1 MVAWQFILMILL
13 SGFLLVF
20 FLYRPVK
27 ITGHDDA
34 NISINLLSW
43 SIIIVIFIGIS
54 SLLFYDHL
62 KPTILLE
69 KNEVIQESISLG
81 ESIISL
87 ESYLEKNPENSE
99 SWKMLGLAKFN
110 LGEFSSSIESFEKAV
125 SINPDDVE
133 MLLQYASVLVAIQ
146 DGSFVGKP
154 KSIIDK
160 ALKINPQSIHAL
172 YLSGVAAT
180 NQNDIIAAKKLWHKA
195 LYLMPENDNPD
206 REIIE
211 KAIKMIS
218 E

>member
-27 ITGHDDA
+27 ITAHDDA
-34 NISINLLSW
+34 NISINKLSW
-43 SIIIVIFIGIS
+43 SVIIVIFIAIT

-62 KPTILLE
+62 RPTILLE
-69 KNEVIQESISLG
+69 KSEVIQESISLS

-87 ESYLEKNPENSE
+87 ESYLEKNPEDYE

-125 SINPDDVE
+125 AINPDDVE
-133 MLLQYASVLVAIQ
+133 MLLQYVSVLVAIQ
-146 DGSFVGKP
+146 DGSFTGKP
-154 KSIIDK
+154 KSIIEK
-160 ALKINPQSIHAL
+160 VLKIDPQSIHAL
-172 YLSGVAAT
+172 YLYGVAAT
-180 NQNDIIAAKKLWHKA
+180 SQNDIIAAKKFWQKA
-195 LYLMPENDNPD
+195 LYLMPDKDPD

-211 KAIKMIS
+211 QAIKMIS

>member
-1 MVAWQFILMILL
+1 MVAWQFILMILS

-34 NISINLLSW
+34 NISINKLSW
-43 SIIIVIFIGIS
+43 SVIIVIFIAIT
-54 SLLFYDHL
+54 SLLFYDYL
-62 KPTILLE
+62 RPTILLE
-69 KNEVIQESISLG
+69 RSEVIQESISLS

-87 ESYLEKNPENSE
+87 ESYLEKNPEDYE

-125 SINPDDVE
+125 AINPDDVE
-133 MLLQYASVLVAIQ
+133 MLLQYVSVLVAIQ
-146 DGSFVGKP
+146 DGSFTGKP
-154 KSIIDK
+154 KSIIEK
-160 ALKINPQSIHAL
+160 VLKIDPQSIHAL
-172 YLSGVAAT
+172 YLYGVAAT
-180 NQNDIIAAKKLWHKA
+180 SQNDIIAAKKFWQKA
-195 LYLMPENDNPD
+195 LYLMPDKDPD

-211 KAIKMIS
+211 QAIKMIS

>member
-1 MVAWQFILMILL
+1 MFTWQFILMILL

-34 NISINLLSW
+34 NISINQLSW
-43 SIIIVIFIGIS
+43 SVIIVIFIAIS

-62 KPTILLE
+62 RPTILLE
-69 KNEVIQESISLG
+69 KSEVIQESISLS

-87 ESYLEKNPENSE
+87 ESHLEKNPEDYE

-125 SINPDDVE
+125 VINPDDVDI
-133 MLLQYASVLVAIQ
+133 LLQYASVLVAMQ
-146 DGSFVGKP
+146 ESSFVGKT

-160 ALKINPQSIHAL
+160 VLKIDPQSIHAL
-172 YLSGVAAT
+172 YLSGVVAV
-180 NQNDIIAAKKLWHKA
+180 NQSDIIAAKKFWQKA
-195 LYLMPENDNPD
+195 LYLMPENDPD

-211 KAIKMIS
+211 QAIKMIS

>member
-27 ITGHDDA
+27 IIVHDDA
-34 NISINLLSW
+34 NITVNSLSW
-43 SIIIVIFIGIS
+43 SVIIVIFIAIS

-69 KNEVIQESISLG
+69 KSDVIQESVSLS
-81 ESIISL
+81 ESIIYL
-87 ESYLEKNPENSE
+87 ESYLENNPKDSE

-110 LGEFSSSIESFEKAV
+110 LGEFPSSIESFEKAV
-125 SINPDDVE
+125 AINPDDVE
-133 MLLQYASVLVAIQ
+133 LLLQYAGLLVAMQ
-146 DGSFVGKP
+146 DDSFVDKT
-154 KSIIDK
+154 KSIIER
-160 ALKINPQSIHAL
+160 ALKIDPQSIHAL
-172 YLSGVAAT
+172 YLSGVIAV
-180 NQNDIIAAKKLWHKA
+180 NQSDIIAAKKFWQKA
-195 LYLMPENDNPD
+195 LYLMPEKDPD

-211 KAIKMIS
+211 QAIKMIA

>member
-27 ITGHDDA
+27 ITAHDDA
-34 NISINLLSW
+34 NISINKLSW
-43 SIIIVIFIGIS
+43 SVIIVIFIAIT

-62 KPTILLE
+62 RPTILLE
-69 KNEVIQESISLG
+69 KSEVIQESISLS

-87 ESYLEKNPENSE
+87 ESYLEKNPEDYE

-125 SINPDDVE
+125 AINPDDVE
-133 MLLQYASVLVAIQ
+133 MLLQYVSVLVAMQ
-146 DGSFVGKP
+146 DGSFAGKP
-154 KSIIDK
+154 KLIIEK
-160 ALKINPQSIHAL
+160 VLKIDPQSIHAL

-180 NQNDIIAAKKLWHKA
+180 SQNDIIAAKKFWQKA
-195 LYLMPENDNPD
+195 LYLMPEKDPD

-211 KAIKMIS
+211 QAIKMIS

>member
-27 ITGHDDA
+27 ITAHDDA
-34 NISINLLSW
+34 NISINQLFW
-43 SIIIVIFIGIS
+43 SVIIVIFIAIS

-62 KPTILLE
+62 RPTILLE
-69 KNEVIQESISLG
+69 RSEVIQESISLS

-87 ESYLEKNPENSE
+87 ESYLEKNPEDYE

-110 LGEFSSSIESFEKAV
+110 LGEFTSSIESFEKAV
-125 SINPDDVE
+125 AINPDDVE
-133 MLLQYASVLVAIQ
+133 MLLQYVSVLVAIQ
-146 DGSFVGKP
+146 DGSFTGKP
-154 KSIIDK
+154 KSIIEK
-160 ALKINPQSIHAL
+160 VLKIDPQSIHAL
-172 YLSGVAAT
+172 YLYGVAAT
-180 NQNDIIAAKKLWHKA
+180 SQNDIIAAKKFWQKA
-195 LYLMPENDNPD
+195 LYLMPEKDPD

-211 KAIKMIS
+211 QAIKMIS

>member
-1 MVAWQFILMILL
+1 MVAWQFILMILS

-27 ITGHDDA
+27 ITGHDDV
-34 NISINLLSW
+34 NISINPLSW
-43 SIIIVIFIGIS
+43 SIIIVIFIAIS

-87 ESYLEKNPENSE
+87 ESYLEKNPEDYE
-99 SWKMLGLAKFN
+99 SWKMLGLTKFN

-125 SINPDDVE
+125 AINPDNLE
-133 MLLQYASVLVAIQ
+133 MLLQYASVLVAMQ

-154 KSIIDK
+154 KSIIEK
-160 ALKINPQSIHAL
+160 ILKIDPQSIHAL
-172 YLSGVAAT
+172 YLSGIAAA
-180 NQNDIIAAKKLWHKA
+180 NQSDIIAAKKFWQKA
-195 LYLMPENDNPD
+195 LYIMPEKDPD
-206 REIIE
+206 RKVIE
-211 KAIKMIS
+211 EAIKMIS